1 MSSRATS
8 RDLHLTPVYEVQTPR
23 LAALARGDNGSRR
36 SFFSSARAADFA
48 RSSASALLDLIL
60 PPACAICGG
69 ARSEHEPEL
78 VCGACWLGAK
88 ELPRPRCDRCG
99 HPFDP
104 TRRAVDCAW
113 CELLPP
119 YVRAV
124 RSAYALPGGYAE
136 HIVHALKYS
145 GWRDIAVPMAKRMAG
160 LRFPADV
167 ERERAALVPVPLA
180 ASRQR
185 ERGYNQSTEL
195 ARGLS
200 AAWKIPLRLDVLERS
215 RATVTQTRLTPG
227 ERRRNVSGAFRS
239 VTNRDSLR
247 GLHLVLVDDVVTT
260 AATLN
265 ACAAA
270 LYDGGARILSFVTFG
285 RAPALG
291 DRW

>member
-1 MSSRATS
+1 MFANSA
-8 RDLHLTPVYEVQTPR
+8 V
-23 LAALARGDNGSRR
+23 R
-36 SFFSSARAADFA
+36 SLGA
-48 RSSASALLDLIL
+48 ALLDLML
-60 PPACAICGG
+60 PAACAICGMP
-69 ARSEHEPEL
+69 RSVHEPEL
-78 VCGACWLGAK
+78 VCGICWLHAH

-99 HPFDP
+99 HPIDP
-104 TRRAVDCAW
+104 TRRALACPW

-124 RSAYALPGGYAE
+124 RSAYAVPGGQAGR
-136 HIVHALKYS
+136 IVHALKYQ
-145 GWRDIAVPMAKRMAG
+145 GWPAVAPAMARRMAA
-160 LRFPADV
+160 LRFPLDV

-180 ASRQR
+180 RSRQR
-185 ERGYNQSTEL
+185 ERGYNQSAEL
-195 ARGLS
+195 ARNLAGH
-200 AAWKIPLRLDVLERS
+200 WGIPVREDLVERS

-227 ERRRNVSGAFRS
+227 ERRRNVSGAFRAS
-239 VTNRDSLR
+239 ADRALLR